1 MREQCLFCM
10 MRDFVEI
17 LGDGFCWIRATPDFN
32 QLGVVHEL
40 AGQSFDFTR
49 ECGGEKQGLTL
60 TGKESNDFADGWDES
75 HIEHSIGFI

>member
-1 MREQCLFCM
+1 M

-17 LGDGFCWIRATPDFN
+17 LSDGFRRVGAAPDFN

-49 ECGGEKQGLTL
+49 ECGGKKQCLTL